1 MVSDEMLS
9 PEHDE
14 HAWISLQEASERL
27 EVAVATVRRWGDA
40 GRVPMKRTLG
50 GHRRFLAS
58 AIDELARTLPASAE
72 RAPTQSGPQSWGVN
86 PHELTRQS
94 WHIRMAAQAHPERL
108 RGLGQ
113 RLLGLLIQF
122 VNRDP
127 EDARFLEE
135 ASAVGASYGVEAHEA
150 DISLHD
156 TIEAFLFF
164 RSSFSQISLP
174 GIAQP
179 TDLVEANRLHSRI
192 QRFMDATLLG
202 TIKGYE
208 SARP

>member
-1 MVSDEMLS
+1 VSDEMLS

-135 ASAVGASYGVEAHEA
+135 ARPISACTTPLKHFCSSGARFLRSHCRV
-150 DISLHD
+150 LH
-156 TIEAFLFF
+156 
-164 RSSFSQISLP
+164 S
-174 GIAQP
+174 QP
-179 TDLVEANRLHSRI
+179 TWSRRTGCTLASSALWTRRCLERLRAMRAPAHKRNI
-192 QRFMDATLLG
+192 
-202 TIKGYE
+202 
-208 SARP
+208 